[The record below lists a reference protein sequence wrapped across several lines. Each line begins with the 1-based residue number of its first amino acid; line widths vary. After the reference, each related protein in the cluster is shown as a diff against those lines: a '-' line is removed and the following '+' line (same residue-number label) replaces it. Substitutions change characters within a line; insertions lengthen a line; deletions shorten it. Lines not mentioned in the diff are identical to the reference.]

1 MVGRVGASVF
11 FHSQPDENR
20 KHDEAD
26 DPLFLSRENEHQF
39 RCGFT

>member
-1 MVGRVGASVF
+1 MVSRVGASVF

-26 DPLFLSRENEHQF
+26 DPLFLSRENEHQL